1 MKPERWRQIEELFYS
16 TLERAPDERSAFLA
30 LNCDGDEE
38 LRSEVKALL
47 AEHERSGSLLET
59 AASDLAADW
68 LKDREQATIRQP
80 LGHFRILSQLGKG
93 GMDEVYLAEDHR
105 LRRKVA
111 LKLLPREFAGQEERL
126 RRFEREA
133 RAASALN
140 HSNILTI
147 YEINQASPEE
157 GGAHFIVTE
166 FVEGQTLRALMKQG
180 RMALAAAL
188 DTAAQVASALEAAH
202 AAGIIHRDIKPE
214 NIMVRNDGLVKVLD
228 FGLAKLQSG
237 RVGEWES
244 GRVEERI
251 SPLSHSPTLPLSLP
265 GVVMGTAAYMSTE
278 QARGLEVDARTDVFS
293 PGVVLYEMIAGRAP
307 FAGATTSDVL
317 AAIVTSDPIP
327 LKECAPGTP
336 PELERIVNRALRKE
350 RQERYQTITELLDD
364 LKALKKEPGHVATG
378 FSARVNSATHTIGQH
393 KSAFG
398 ALALA
403 LLAITG
409 LTIYWQTGRRDQG
422 AINSIAIL
430 PFANLSKDPE
440 VEYLCEGIPETLI
453 NNLSQLP
460 RLRVIARPTAFR
472 YKGQES
478 DPQRVGS
485 DLDVSVVLTGKVTRR
500 ADTMIIQADL
510 VRVADGAQLWG
521 NKYTGKSADIF
532 AVQEDIARKIA
543 EKLQLKLSGVE
554 QQRLAKRSTDNIEA
568 YELYQFGRF
577 HWNKYDEAG
586 FRKSIEYFEQALSKD
601 PDYARAYA
609 GMADAYAILGV
620 DHVMPSWDAPT
631 TWRGNTIRR

>member
-1 MKPERWRQIEELFYS
+1 
-16 TLERAPDERSAFLA
+16 
-30 LNCDGDEE
+30 
-38 LRSEVKALL
+38 
-47 AEHERSGSLLET
+47 
-59 AASDLAADW
+59 
-68 LKDREQATIRQP
+68 
-80 LGHFRILSQLGKG
+80 
-93 GMDEVYLAEDHR
+93 
-105 LRRKVA
+105 
-111 LKLLPREFAGQEERL
+111 
-126 RRFEREA
+126 
-133 RAASALN
+133 
-140 HSNILTI
+140 
-147 YEINQASPEE
+147 
-157 GGAHFIVTE
+157 
-166 FVEGQTLRALMKQG
+166 
-180 RMALAAAL
+180 
-188 DTAAQVASALEAAH
+188 
-202 AAGIIHRDIKPE
+202 
-214 NIMVRNDGLVKVLD
+214 
-228 FGLAKLQSG
+228 
-237 RVGEWES
+237 
-244 GRVEERI
+244 
-251 SPLSHSPTLPLSLP
+251 
-265 GVVMGTAAYMSTE
+265 MGTAAYMSTE